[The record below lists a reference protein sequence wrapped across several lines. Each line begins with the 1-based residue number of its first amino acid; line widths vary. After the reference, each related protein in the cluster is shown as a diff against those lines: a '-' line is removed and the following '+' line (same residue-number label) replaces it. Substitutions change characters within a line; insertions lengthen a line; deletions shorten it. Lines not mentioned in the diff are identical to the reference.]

1 MPMGR
6 RKSES
11 QGQMFVAVSEL
22 FAAGPHPFYEKLNQA
37 LAAMDFD
44 RRVEEL
50 CRRFYDDSGKGGRPS
65 IPPGVYFRM
74 LLIGYFEGIDSER
87 GIAWRVAD
95 SLALRRFLGFDFTA
109 RTPDHSTLSR
119 IRWRLDS
126 DTHDAIFQMVL
137 LALREAGLI
146 KGKTIGIDATT
157 LEANAAMRSIV
168 RRDNGQSYSEYL
180 TELARN
186 QGIEEPTRSDLAR
199 LDKNREGKGSNETW
213 EHPHDKDAR
222 ITKMKDGRTH
232 LAHKAEHVVD
242 LETGALLGVTL
253 HEANKGDTQTV
264 ATSINEAFG
273 HLAEA
278 IETLGQQELPEHLF
292 EEAVTDKG
300 YHSNAAL
307 QELQEDLGLRTYVS
321 EPERGRR
328 KWQAHPEAQKAVYA
342 NRRRVRGARGKAL
355 QRQRGEKLE
364 RSNAHM
370 YETGA
375 MRRTHLRG
383 HENIAKRL
391 IVHAAGFNL
400 GLLLRAVLGIGK
412 PRRLQDFP
420 GLLLSLILWL
430 WSLLQS
436 LLATPARAPSPS
448 GSTRSLAGSDPS
460 GRDIFENGAKSTG
473 C

>member
-22 FAAGPHPFYEKLNQA
+22 FAAGAHPFYEKLNQA

-50 CRRFYDDSGKGGRPS
+50 CRKFYDQSDKGGRPS

-74 LLIGYFEGIDSER
+74 LLMGFFEGIDSER

-95 SLALRRFLGFDFTA
+95 SLSLRRFLGYDLTA

-119 IRWRLDS
+119 IRWRLES
-126 DTHDAIFQMVL
+126 KTHDAIFQRVL
-137 LALREAGLI
+137 LSLREGGLL
-146 KGKTIGIDATT
+146 KGKTIGVDATT

-168 RRDNGQSYSEYL
+168 RRDNGQSYEAYL
-180 TELARN
+180 KELSKNA
-186 QGIEEPTRSDLAR
+186 GLEEPTRSDLAK
-199 LDKNREGKGSNETW
+199 LDKNREGKGSNEVW
-213 EHPHDKDAR
+213 EHPQDPDAK
-222 ITKMKDGRTH
+222 IAKMKDGRTH
-232 LAHKAEHVVD
+232 LAHKVEHVVD
-242 LETGALLGVTL
+242 LESGALIGVSL
-253 HEANKGDTQTV
+253 HEANQGDTQTV
-264 ATSINEAFG
+264 ATSVNEAFD

-278 IETLGQQELPEHLF
+278 IEVIGGQELPENIF
-292 EEAVTDKG
+292 VEAVTDKG
-300 YHSNAAL
+300 YHSNGAL
-307 QELQEDLGLRTYVS
+307 VELQADLGLRTYVS
-321 EPERGRR
+321 EPARGRR
-328 KWQAHPEAQKAVYA
+328 KWQAQPQAQKAVYA
-342 NRRRVRGARGKAL
+342 NRRRVKGERGKRL
-355 QRQRGEKLE
+355 QRMRGERLE

-383 HENIAKRL
+383 HENILKRL

-400 GLLLRAVLGIGK
+400 GLLLRAVIGIGK

-420 GLLLSLILWL
+420 GLLLTLVLGL
-430 WSLLQS
+430 WSLLET
-436 LLATPARAPSPS
+436 LLARSARATSPRRF
-448 GSTRSLAGSDPS
+448 TRLSLAAT
-460 GRDIFENGAKSTG
+460 GRPDDVLEKRAKSTG
-473 C
+473 